1 MDTFKPPGEMRFAIG
16 NVAENW
22 KRWVQKFNNFMLASE
37 KNSKPEN
44 VKIAILL
51 NLLGDEGVAIY
62 NTFKSTGG
70 EQLEEVLKCFE
81 EHCNPHQNVVF
92 ERYKFFS
99 CKQREGQT
107 FDNYLTQLKTLVT
120 TCDFGDQQESSI
132 RDRIVLGINDS
143 SLQER
148 MLREPSLTLQMAA
161 EFVRAAEA
169 SKEQFQ
175 SLKGFA
181 SSSCINA
188 VKTSVFKNNYKRDK
202 SSGPTYDCKKCG
214 RNHKKGDC
222 PAYGK
227 TCSKCKEKNHFAV
240 GCRKKNIHELE
251 YKNNNSELFIES
263 LSVGQASINN
273 QVNAEST
280 WYKTIQLRVGDKT
293 TEIKFKLDTGA
304 ETNVLSY
311 NMVKHLNV
319 NLTKTETVLI
329 AYGNFKI
336 KPMGKVSLECISND
350 TIMPIEFIIIEKRST
365 PILGLNAG
373 VKLNLIQRINQI
385 TIDNKSDV
393 LKMYETV
400 FEGLG
405 KFPGEEYHIELK
417 PNAVPVIHPPRRVP
431 QALQS
436 RLKETLNRLE
446 ADKIISKV
454 NKPTDWVQSLVI
466 VEKPNGSL
474 RLCLDPRD
482 LNRVIKREHH
492 LIPSAEDIIS
502 RLEGKKLFTVLDLK
516 DGFWQVPLDNES
528 SDLCTFNTPHGRYK
542 FNVLPFGIASA
553 PEVFQKRNE
562 RLFGDIDGVEV
573 YFDDIIV
580 TGTDK
585 VTHDAALTEVLKRA
599 EASNIKFNANKLQF
613 RMTEVKYMGQIISDK
628 GIKADP
634 GHIKGIVD
642 MPTPSSKGEVRRL
655 LGMVNFLS
663 KFIPN
668 LSQITAPLRELI
680 KQNIEF
686 RWENEHTVAFNRIKE
701 LLSCAPVLKVFNG
714 SEKITIQCDSS
725 KDGLGTCLI
734 QNGQPVSFL
743 SRSLTECEKNYAQI
757 EKELLAIV
765 FSFQKYHNLVY
776 GRHVIIQSDH
786 KPLTSIVN
794 KPMSKISSRLQRMLL
809 KLLKYD
815 YEVQYVP
822 GNQMYLA
829 DTLSRAF
836 KSDNQ
841 IKDDP
846 EMSNMVHSITKYLP
860 MSKSRLTQFKHGT
873 DQDKELQ
880 TVIKFVK
887 EGWPKVATKNWSRE
901 LKQYYKSQSD
911 LHTNEGLLFINDK
924 IVVPN
929 SLRQQMLTLIHEGHF
944 GMEKCKQRA
953 REIMYWPGINR
964 DIETIVSHCEK
975 FRRSNTKEPLQP
987 HSVPDRPFEKIGV
1000 DIMEF
1005 GNLNYL
1011 VVMDYYSK
1019 WIEVSE
1025 LVNKTATEVIN
1036 VLKETFSRYGI
1047 PNFVVSDNIPF
1058 NSHVY
1063 IDFAKTWDFEYKFS
1077 SPHHHQS
1084 NGQAERGVGIVKT
1097 IMRKA
1102 KEDNKNHF
1110 VGLMEYRN
1118 TPISGLNLS
1127 PAQLMFSRRLRTKLP
1142 VTNKLLN
1149 SEVVNNVKGLLT
1161 KRQQIQ
1167 KQFHD
1172 RSAKSLSKLNPGD
1185 NVRMKNKTWEPAQV
1199 ISIDKDL
1206 RSYTVKSESGKI
1218 LKRNRKY
1225 LIKSH
1230 GELNE
1235 MSDYSMSDNDNS
1247 MPDNVIRLTNGPTQ
1261 NKCITMNDTNVT
1273 TTRSG
1278 RICHKPRYLND
1289 YV

>member
-1 MDTFKPPGEMRFAIG
+1 MT
-16 NVAENW
+16 V
-22 KRWVQKFNNFMLASE
+22 
-37 KNSKPEN
+37 
-44 VKIAILL
+44 
-51 NLLGDEGVAIY
+51 
-62 NTFKSTGG
+62 
-70 EQLEEVLKCFE
+70 
-81 EHCNPHQNVVF
+81 
-92 ERYKFFS
+92 
-99 CKQREGQT
+99 
-107 FDNYLTQLKTLVT
+107 
-120 TCDFGDQQESSI
+120 
-132 RDRIVLGINDS
+132 
-143 SLQER
+143 
-148 MLREPSLTLQMAA
+148 
-161 EFVRAAEA
+161 
-169 SKEQFQ
+169 
-175 SLKGFA
+175 
-181 SSSCINA
+181 
-188 VKTSVFKNNYKRDK
+188 
-202 SSGPTYDCKKCG
+202 KKCG

-240 GCRKKNIHELE
+240 GCRKKNIQELE

-263 LSVGQASINN
+263 LSVGQVSINN

-365 PILGLNAG
+365 PILGLNAC
-373 VKLNLIQRINQI
+373 VKLNLIQRISQI
-385 TIDNKSDV
+385 TIDNKSDM

-628 GIKADP
+628 GIKADS

-714 SEKITIQCDSS
+714 SEKS
-725 KDGLGTCLI
+725 
-734 QNGQPVSFL
+734 
-743 SRSLTECEKNYAQI
+743 
-757 EKELLAIV
+757 
-765 FSFQKYHNLVY
+765 
-776 GRHVIIQSDH
+776 
-786 KPLTSIVN
+786 
-794 KPMSKISSRLQRMLL
+794 
-809 KLLKYD
+809 
-815 YEVQYVP
+815 QYNV
-822 GNQMYLA
+822 
-829 DTLSRAF
+829 T
-836 KSDNQ
+836 
-841 IKDDP
+841 
-846 EMSNMVHSITKYLP
+846 
-860 MSKSRLTQFKHGT
+860 
-873 DQDKELQ
+873 
-880 TVIKFVK
+880 
-887 EGWPKVATKNWSRE
+887 
-901 LKQYYKSQSD
+901 
-911 LHTNEGLLFINDK
+911 
-924 IVVPN
+924 
-929 SLRQQMLTLIHEGHF
+929 
-944 GMEKCKQRA
+944 
-953 REIMYWPGINR
+953 
-964 DIETIVSHCEK
+964 
-975 FRRSNTKEPLQP
+975 
-987 HSVPDRPFEKIGV
+987 
-1000 DIMEF
+1000 
-1005 GNLNYL
+1005 
-1011 VVMDYYSK
+1011 
-1019 WIEVSE
+1019 
-1025 LVNKTATEVIN
+1025 
-1036 VLKETFSRYGI
+1036 VLKM
-1047 PNFVVSDNIPF
+1047 V
-1058 NSHVY
+1058 
-1063 IDFAKTWDFEYKFS
+1063 
-1077 SPHHHQS
+1077 
-1084 NGQAERGVGIVKT
+1084 
-1097 IMRKA
+1097 
-1102 KEDNKNHF
+1102 
-1110 VGLMEYRN
+1110 
-1118 TPISGLNLS
+1118 
-1127 PAQLMFSRRLRTKLP
+1127 
-1142 VTNKLLN
+1142 
-1149 SEVVNNVKGLLT
+1149 
-1161 KRQQIQ
+1161 
-1167 KQFHD
+1167 
-1172 RSAKSLSKLNPGD
+1172 
-1185 NVRMKNKTWEPAQV
+1185 
-1199 ISIDKDL
+1199 
-1206 RSYTVKSESGKI
+1206 
-1218 LKRNRKY
+1218 
-1225 LIKSH
+1225 
-1230 GELNE
+1230 
-1235 MSDYSMSDNDNS
+1235 
-1247 MPDNVIRLTNGPTQ
+1247 
-1261 NKCITMNDTNVT
+1261 
-1273 TTRSG
+1273 
-1278 RICHKPRYLND
+1278 
-1289 YV
+1289 